1 MRVLVLSPN
10 AASDRLLSGLREE
23 GLVCDTASDFDD
35 LPSTLAFSGP
45 YDLVLL
51 DLAAMDLATLDRFQ
65 GGADGI
71 MRMLDNEVNRQAAM
85 VAYIDDFYL
94 MTWLAL
100 AAVPLAFVM
109 RRSRP
114 AAAH

>member
-1 MRVLVLSPN
+1 MTTILL
-10 AASDRLLSGLREE
+10 AANIQRGHEE
-23 GLVCDTASDFDD
+23 IGSHVTSAS
-35 LPSTLAFSGP
+35 
-45 YDLVLL
+45 
-51 DLAAMDLATLDRFQ
+51 LAAMDLATLDRFQ